1 MKRTV
6 LPLLL
11 TLLLMLTALTA
22 NAQNDVRLSMEFN
35 NEDLPSA
42 LARLEKNSSYRF
54 LFTYEDLEPY
64 HVRGAVHNAPFL
76 AIVDFLLNLK
86 SATVAIKCQFSS

>member
-1 MKRTV
+1 MKKTV

-64 HVRGAVHNAPFL
+64 RKRIGIHVLPQKTDQERRL
-76 AIVDFLLNLK
+76 A
-86 SATVAIKCQFSS
+86 QFC

>member
-1 MKRTV
+1 
-6 LPLLL
+6 
-11 TLLLMLTALTA
+11 MLTALTA

-64 HVRGAVHNAPFL
+64 RKRIGIHVLPQKTDQERRL
-76 AIVDFLLNLK
+76 A
-86 SATVAIKCQFSS
+86 QFC

>member
-35 NEDLPSA
+35 NKDLPSA

-54 LFTYEDLEPY
+54 LFPTKTWSL
-64 HVRGAVHNAPFL
+64 
-76 AIVDFLLNLK
+76 
-86 SATVAIKCQFSS
+86 TVSEGRYTTRPSWLSWTFC

>member
-42 LARLEKNSSYRF
+42 LARL
-54 LFTYEDLEPY
+54 
-64 HVRGAVHNAPFL
+64 
-76 AIVDFLLNLK
+76 
-86 SATVAIKCQFSS
+86 